1 MRIVLQRVS
10 KASVSIDRQIKG
22 AIGEGL
28 VLLVGVHLKD
38 TEDIVEWMGSKI
50 ARLRIFEDEK
60 GKMNR
65 SVSDI
70 CGGLLIVSQFTLYAD
85 TRKGTRPGF
94 SEAAPPETAEPLYNK
109 LIDWFRN
116 NTDLQIETGT
126 FGAMMDIELV
136 NKGPVTIIIDK

>member
-126 FGAMMDIELV
+126 FGAMMDIELI
-136 NKGPVTIIIDK
+136 NKGPVTIIIDR